1 MDIAIEGQRRA
12 IAFEAAG
19 IAPPHLIKH
28 FGRVEFL
35 RFYMMRANFTV
46 HSALKFLRK
55 GLCASCGLL
64 SLVSLLFCVTAQ
76 PAAAQQPSGGL
87 QGQVRDQ
94 LGGLIVGASVTTT
107 GPDGLSEA
115 TVTDKSGS
123 YAFRHLVPGRY
134 SVHVE
139 ARGFAV
145 YEKTDVT
152 VLSQH
157 IQALDVRMEIA
168 LAHEEVTAL
177 PEAPVD
183 VEPSRNTD
191 AIVLRGDD
199 LNMLPDDPAALES
212 ALQALA
218 AAAGPGNAQI
228 QVDGLTGGR
237 LPSKAS
243 IREIRINQNPFNAE
257 NDAPGGAR
265 IDILTKP
272 GADQF
277 HGSAFVSLSD
287 ESLNARSPFAGDRA
301 PYHYGLYG
309 GTFSGPVIPKRASF
323 FLDFQRR
330 DEKENGIVNARGL
343 NEALNFAPL
352 VGSFAVPRNSTTF
365 SPRFDY
371 QLNPNHTLVAR
382 YSYTRTSSSNL
393 GVGELSLPER
403 AYGLV
408 FTQHNLQLTETAVV
422 NQRMINETRF
432 QFAHES
438 RRWDDENSAP
448 SIIVQES
455 FLAGGAG
462 VGSASR
468 DTNRYELLNYTTM
481 TAPDHIIRFGARLRR
496 IHILDVTGENFN
508 GAYVFAGGDAPLLD
522 AAGQMVLGQAG
533 RPSLVPITSLER
545 YQRTLLLQRQG
556 LSPARIRELGGGPSQ
571 LSITVGNPQAEVT
584 QTDAG
589 MFFQDQW
596 QVRPNVTLT
605 MGLRYEAQTHLDDWS
620 NLAPRL
626 SLAWSPGGGKGSA
639 GKGQSS
645 TVLRVGYGTFYERFS
660 ESNTL
665 QALRYD
671 GERLRRFII
680 TEPSLLDYFP
690 SVPSAGTLT
699 PFVQQQ
705 TKTRIAGDLRAART
719 DFYAVS
725 FERQLPHRTSV
736 FVSATEFRTRH
747 TLRQR
752 NVNAPQPVA
761 LGDLPGSGVRP
772 FVNMGE
778 IFLIESSNAYINHQ
792 LVVGFRSQLNPRFSV
807 FTNYLLTKTENGGES
822 LGLPANS
829 YDLESEW
836 GRAAFDVRHRFYVGG
851 TINISKLKVALNP
864 FVIAFSSRPFN
875 IITGRDNNGDGIF
888 TDRPSFATELTA
900 PQNLRRTQYG
910 DFDLNPTP
918 GTPLIP
924 RNYGRGPGFFSIN
937 LGVSRTFNLSF
948 AETASSSRAAVK
960 TQDAGKAGSGA
971 SVNRK
976 QSESRFKLTLSVEVQ
991 NLLNHANF
999 APPVG
1004 NLSSPLFGRS
1014 TRTLGAYGFDASG
1027 GSVTPAFNRRVEAQ
1041 VRLNF

>member
-1 MDIAIEGQRRA
+1 
-12 IAFEAAG
+12 
-19 IAPPHLIKH
+19 
-28 FGRVEFL
+28 
-35 RFYMMRANFTV
+35 MMRANFTV
-46 HSALKFLRK
+46 HSALHPLLK

-64 SLVSLLFCVTAQ
+64 PLGLFLFCVTAQ
-76 PAAAQQPSGGL
+76 PAAAQQPGGDL
-87 QGQVRDQ
+87 RGQVRDQ
-94 LGGLIVGASVTTT
+94 LGGLIVGASVRTT
-107 GPDGLSEA
+107 GPDGRGEA
-115 TVTDKSGS
+115 TVTDKNGS
-123 YAFRHLVPGRY
+123 YAFRHLAPGRY
-134 SVHVE
+134 AVRVE
-139 ARGFAV
+139 AAGFAV
-145 YEKTDVT
+145 YENTDVL
-152 VLSQH
+152 VLPQH
-157 IQALDVRMEIA
+157 TRALDVRMEIA
-168 LAHEEVTAL
+168 IPQEEVTVL
-177 PEAPVD
+177 PESPIDVD
-183 VEPSRNTD
+183 PSRNAD
-191 AIVLRGDD
+191 AIVLRGDN
-199 LNMLPDDPAALES
+199 LNVLPDDPAALES
-212 ALQALA
+212 ALQVLA
-218 AAAGPGNAQI
+218 AAAGPGSAQI

-243 IREIRINQNPFNAE
+243 IREIRINQNPFSAE

-277 HGSAFVSLSD
+277 HGSASVSLSD

-309 GTFSGPVIPKRASF
+309 GTFSGPLIPKRASF

-330 DEKENGIVNARGL
+330 AEEENGIVNARVLDG
-343 NEALNFAPL
+343 ALNFAQL

-371 QLNPNHTLVAR
+371 QLSTNHTLVAR
-382 YSYTRTSSSNL
+382 YGYTGSSASNL

-403 AYGLV
+403 AYGLA
-408 FTQHNLQLTETAVV
+408 FTQHTLQLTETAIV

-432 QFAHES
+432 QFARES
-438 RRWDDENSAP
+438 RRWEDGNTAP
-448 SIIVQES
+448 GVIVQES

-468 DTNRYELLNYTTM
+468 DTSRYELLNYTTM
-481 TAPDHIIRFGARLRR
+481 TAPGHIIRFGARLRR
-496 IHILDVTGENFN
+496 VHTLDVTSENFN
-508 GAYVFAGGDAPLLD
+508 GTYVFAGGDAPLLD
-522 AAGQMVLGQAG
+522 AAGQVVFGQDG

-545 YQRTLLLQRQG
+545 YRRTLLLRRQG
-556 LSPARIRELGGGPSQ
+556 FSPARIRELGGGPSQ
-571 LSITVGNPQAEVT
+571 LSITAGDPRAEVT

-589 MFFQDQW
+589 TFFQDQW
-596 QVRPNVTLT
+596 QVRPNVTVTL
-605 MGLRYEAQTHLDDWS
+605 GLRYEAQTNLDDWS
-620 NLAPRL
+620 NFAPRI
-626 SLAWSPGGGKGSA
+626 SLAWSPRGRKDSA

-645 TVLRVGYGTFYERFS
+645 TVLRAGYGTFYERFG

-671 GERLRRFII
+671 GVRQQRFLI
-680 TEPSLLDYFP
+680 TEPGLLDYFP
-690 SVPSAGTLT
+690 SVPSVGTLA
-699 PFVQQQ
+699 PFAGQQ
-705 TKTRIAGDLRAART
+705 TMTRIAGDLRAART

-725 FERQLPHRTSV
+725 FERQLPRRTSV
-736 FVSATEFRTRH
+736 FVSATEFRSRH

-752 NVNAPQPVA
+752 DVNAPRPAAFGEVA
-761 LGDLPGSGVRP
+761 GGGGRP
-772 FVNMGE
+772 FVNTGE
-778 IFLIESSNAYINHQ
+778 IFLIESSNAYTNHQ
-792 LVVGFRSQLNPRFSV
+792 LVVGLRSQLNPKFSV
-807 FTNYLLTKTENGGES
+807 FTNYLLTKTENGGEP

-836 GRAAFDVRHRFYVGG
+836 GRAAFDVRHRFYAGG

-864 FVIAFSSRPFN
+864 FIIAFSSRPFN
-875 IITGRDNNGDGIF
+875 IITGRDGNGDGVF

-900 PQNLRRTQYG
+900 PQNLRRTPYG
-910 DFDLNPTP
+910 DFDLSPAP

-924 RNYGRGPGFFSIN
+924 RNYGRGPGFFSVN
-937 LGVSRTFNLSF
+937 LGVSRTFNLSL
-948 AETASSSRAAVK
+948 AGKSSATSSSGAGVK
-960 TQDAGKAGSGA
+960 TQGAGDRAVAAGA
-971 SVNRK
+971 PANRK
-976 QSESRFKLTLSVEVQ
+976 GGENRFKLTLSVEVQ